1 MTEFLKQV
9 HSSNMQH
16 WMKKQQHGS
25 DSRPVSGRSSRK

>member
-16 WMKKQQHGS
+16 WMRKQAGAE
-25 DSRPVSGRSSRK
+25 SRPPSGRSFRK